1 MREAYPSPRES
12 KFVKLRGRSLSSGF
26 FHLPFLD
33 LRICSDDLNSLNC
46 LNNWNV
52 LSPMIWNFG
61 DASVKHQK
69 IKFKPVEENMRLKD
83 QVAIVTGAGRN
94 IGEDVARLFVQEG
107 AKVAVVDLDPG
118 RGSQVANDINSK
130 NPGKAISV
138 VCNVASPT
146 SVDSMVQ
153 TVVKQFGGVDIL
165 VNNAAWTDH
174 KTIFDISEEE
184 WDRTMNVCLRSVW
197 YCTRAA
203 AKAMIDQKRKGRII
217 NIASTS
223 GHWGRKEAT
232 AYTTAKAGVL
242 NLTRSIAVQL
252 APEGIRVNSVSPNRI
267 GSPVGQQDVP
277 ENRFVKNLAGR
288 RGVPMDIA
296 KAVLFLV
303 SDESD
308 FIYAIDLPV
317 DGGALAIRD

>member
-1 MREAYPSPRES
+1 L
-12 KFVKLRGRSLSSGF
+12 KLTLEFASDSAVTD
-26 FHLPFLD
+26 LD
-33 LRICSDDLNSLNC
+33 LSGAICYAAEEDFS
-46 LNNWNV
+46 
-52 LSPMIWNFG
+52 FG
-61 DASVKHQK
+61 GL
-69 IKFKPVEENMRLKD
+69 MRLKD

-94 IGEDVARLFVQEG
+94 IGEDVCKLYVKEG
-107 AKVAVVDLDPG
+107 AKVAVVDLDQG
-118 RGSQVANDINSK
+118 RGSKVAGEINSE
-130 NPGKAISV
+130 NPGKAIAV
-138 VCNVASPT
+138 VCDVSSPS

-174 KTIFDISEEE
+174 KTIFDITEEE
-184 WDRTMNVCLRSVW
+184 WDLTMNVCLRSVW
-197 YCTRAA
+197 YCSRAA
-203 AKAMIDQKRKGRII
+203 AKVMIEQKRQGKII
-217 NIASTS
+217 NVASTS

-242 NLTRSIAVQL
+242 NLTRSLAVQL
-252 APEGIRVNSVSPNRI
+252 APEGIRVNSISPNRI

-277 ENRFVKNLAGR
+277 ENRVVKNLAGR

-296 KAVLFLV
+296 KAAVFLA

>member
-1 MREAYPSPRES
+1 
-12 KFVKLRGRSLSSGF
+12 
-26 FHLPFLD
+26 
-33 LRICSDDLNSLNC
+33 
-46 LNNWNV
+46 
-52 LSPMIWNFG
+52 
-61 DASVKHQK
+61 
-69 IKFKPVEENMRLKD
+69 MRLKD

-94 IGEDVARLFVQEG
+94 IGEAISMLFVDEG
-107 AKVAVVDLDPG
+107 AKVAVVDLDEG
-118 RGSQVANDINSK
+118 RGSGVARAINDK
-130 NPGKAISV
+130 HPGYAISI
-138 VCNVASPT
+138 VCDVASAS
-146 SVDSMVQ
+146 SVSHMVQ

-174 KTIFDISEEE
+174 KTVFDITEEE

-197 YCTRAA
+197 YCTREA
-203 AKAMIDQKRKGRII
+203 AKVMIEQKRRGKII

-252 APEGIRVNSVSPNRI
+252 APHGIRVNSISPNRI
-267 GSPVGQQDVP
+267 GSPVGQQEVP
-277 ENRFVKNLAGR
+277 VDRVVKNLAGR

-296 KAVLFLV
+296 KAAVFLA

-308 FIYAIDLPV
+308 FIYAVDLPV

>member
-1 MREAYPSPRES
+1 
-12 KFVKLRGRSLSSGF
+12 
-26 FHLPFLD
+26 
-33 LRICSDDLNSLNC
+33 
-46 LNNWNV
+46 
-52 LSPMIWNFG
+52 
-61 DASVKHQK
+61 
-69 IKFKPVEENMRLKD
+69 
-83 QVAIVTGAGRN
+83 
-94 IGEDVARLFVQEG
+94 
-107 AKVAVVDLDPG
+107 
-118 RGSQVANDINSK
+118 
-130 NPGKAISV
+130 
-138 VCNVASPT
+138 
-146 SVDSMVQ
+146 MVQ
-153 TVVKQFGGVDIL
+153 TVVKEFGGVDIL

-174 KTIFDISEEE
+174 KTIFDITEEE
-184 WDRTMNVCLRSVW
+184 WDRTMNVCMRSVW

-203 AKAMIDQKRKGRII
+203 AKVMIDQKRKGRIV

-296 KAVLFLV
+296 KAVVFMV
-303 SDESD
+303 SDESE
-308 FIYAIDLPV
+308 FIYADRFAGRRRRVGDPGLVSMILGKGGGVFATSPPFFGPGFDEISPSRVTEVAELKISTRKYAGKHAKGCKIFSRGIPKRGGVLEPV
-317 DGGALAIRD
+317 PDVC

>member
-1 MREAYPSPRES
+1 
-12 KFVKLRGRSLSSGF
+12 
-26 FHLPFLD
+26 
-33 LRICSDDLNSLNC
+33 
-46 LNNWNV
+46 
-52 LSPMIWNFG
+52 
-61 DASVKHQK
+61 
-69 IKFKPVEENMRLKD
+69 MRLEN

-94 IGEDVARLFVQEG
+94 IGEEICKLFVLEG
-107 AKVAVVDLDPG
+107 ARVAVVDLDEG
-118 RGSQVANDINSK
+118 RGSRVAAAINAQ
-130 NPGKAISV
+130 NPDKAISL
-138 VCNVASPT
+138 VCDVANPS
-146 SVDSMVQ
+146 SVDRMVQ
-153 TVVKQFGGVDIL
+153 SVVQSFGGADIL

-184 WDRTMNVCLRSVW
+184 WDRVMNVCLRSVW

-203 AKAMIDQKRKGRII
+203 AKVMIAQKRKGKII

-252 APEGIRVNSVSPNRI
+252 APEGIRVNSISPNRI
-267 GSPVGQQDVP
+267 GSPVGQEEVP
-277 ENRFVKNLAGR
+277 ENRFVRNLAGR

-296 KAVLFLV
+296 KAAVFLAC
-303 SDESD
+303 DESD
-308 FIYAIDLPV
+308 FIYAVDLPV

>member
-1 MREAYPSPRES
+1 
-12 KFVKLRGRSLSSGF
+12 
-26 FHLPFLD
+26 
-33 LRICSDDLNSLNC
+33 
-46 LNNWNV
+46 
-52 LSPMIWNFG
+52 
-61 DASVKHQK
+61 
-69 IKFKPVEENMRLKD
+69 MRL
-83 QVAIVTGAGRN
+83 QNQIAVVTGAGRN
-94 IGEDVARLFVQEG
+94 IGEDVSKLFAREG

-118 RGSQVANDINSK
+118 RGGRVASEINATR
-130 NPGKAISV
+130 PGSAISV
-138 VCNVASPT
+138 VCDVASAD
-146 SVDSMVQ
+146 SVDQMVQ
-153 TVVKQFGGVDIL
+153 TVVKQFGAIDIL

-174 KTIFDISEEE
+174 KTIFDITEEE
-184 WDRTMNVCLRSVW
+184 WDRVMNVCLRSVW
-197 YCTRAA
+197 YCTRSA
-203 AKAMIDQKRKGRII
+203 AKAMIDHKRKGKII

-267 GSPVGQQDVP
+267 GSPVGQEEVP

-296 KAVLFLV
+296 KAVVFLA
-303 SDESD
+303 SDDSD

>member
-1 MREAYPSPRES
+1 
-12 KFVKLRGRSLSSGF
+12 
-26 FHLPFLD
+26 
-33 LRICSDDLNSLNC
+33 
-46 LNNWNV
+46 
-52 LSPMIWNFG
+52 
-61 DASVKHQK
+61 
-69 IKFKPVEENMRLKD
+69 MRL
-83 QVAIVTGAGRN
+83 QNQIAVVTGAGRN
-94 IGEDVARLFVQEG
+94 IGEDVSKLFVQEG
-107 AKVAVVDLDPG
+107 AKVAVVDLDQG
-118 RGSQVANDINSK
+118 RGSRVASEINAVK
-130 NPGKAISV
+130 PGSAISV
-138 VCNVASPT
+138 VCDVASPA
-146 SVDSMVQ
+146 SVDQMVQ
-153 TVVKQFGGVDIL
+153 TVVKQFGGIDIL

-174 KTIFDISEEE
+174 KTLFDITEEE
-184 WDRTMNVCLRSVW
+184 WDRVMNVCLRSVW
-197 YCTRAA
+197 YCTRSA
-203 AKAMIDQKRKGRII
+203 AKAMIDQKRKGKII

-242 NLTRSIAVQL
+242 NFTRSIAVQL

-267 GSPVGQQDVP
+267 GSPVGQEEVP

-296 KAVLFLV
+296 KAVVFLA

>member
-1 MREAYPSPRES
+1 
-12 KFVKLRGRSLSSGF
+12 
-26 FHLPFLD
+26 
-33 LRICSDDLNSLNC
+33 
-46 LNNWNV
+46 
-52 LSPMIWNFG
+52 
-61 DASVKHQK
+61 
-69 IKFKPVEENMRLKD
+69 MRL
-83 QVAIVTGAGRN
+83 QNQIAVVTGAGRN
-94 IGEDVARLFVQEG
+94 IGEDICKLFVQEG
-107 AKVAVVDLDPG
+107 AKVAVVDLDQG
-118 RGSQVANDINSK
+118 RGSRVASEINATK
-130 NPGKAISV
+130 PGSAISV
-138 VCNVASPT
+138 VCDVASAA
-146 SVDSMVQ
+146 SVDQMIQ
-153 TVVKQFGGVDIL
+153 TAVKQFGGIDIL

-174 KTIFDISEEE
+174 KTLFDITEEE
-184 WDRTMNVCLRSVW
+184 WDRVMNVCLRSVW
-197 YCTRAA
+197 YCTRSAA
-203 AKAMIDQKRKGRII
+203 RVMIDQKRKGKII

-242 NLTRSIAVQL
+242 NFTRSIAVQL

-267 GSPVGQQDVP
+267 GSPVGQEEVP

-296 KAVLFLV
+296 KAVVFLA

>member
-1 MREAYPSPRES
+1 
-12 KFVKLRGRSLSSGF
+12 
-26 FHLPFLD
+26 
-33 LRICSDDLNSLNC
+33 
-46 LNNWNV
+46 
-52 LSPMIWNFG
+52 
-61 DASVKHQK
+61 
-69 IKFKPVEENMRLKD
+69 MRLKD

-94 IGEDVARLFVQEG
+94 IGEDLSKLFVEEG
-107 AKVAVVDLDPG
+107 AKVAVVDLDAS
-118 RGSQVANDINSK
+118 RGSH
-130 NPGKAISV
+130 
-138 VCNVASPT
+138 VASEINGKHSGRAMSIVCDVASAS
-146 SVDSMVQ
+146 SVDAMVQ
-153 TVVKQFGGVDIL
+153 SVVKQFGGIDIL

-174 KTIFDISEEE
+174 KTIFDITEEE

-203 AKAMIDQKRKGRII
+203 AKVMIDQKRKGKII

-252 APEGIRVNSVSPNRI
+252 APEGIRVNSISPNRI
-267 GSPVGQQDVP
+267 GSPVGQQAIP

-296 KAVLFLV
+296 KAAVFLA
-303 SDESD
+303 SDESE
-308 FIYAIDLPV
+308 FIYAVDLPV

>member
-1 MREAYPSPRES
+1 
-12 KFVKLRGRSLSSGF
+12 
-26 FHLPFLD
+26 
-33 LRICSDDLNSLNC
+33 
-46 LNNWNV
+46 
-52 LSPMIWNFG
+52 
-61 DASVKHQK
+61 
-69 IKFKPVEENMRLKD
+69 MRL
-83 QVAIVTGAGRN
+83 QNQIAVVTGAGRN
-94 IGEDVARLFVQEG
+94 IGEDVCKLFVQEG
-107 AKVAVVDLDPG
+107 AKVAVVDLDQG
-118 RGSQVANDINSK
+118 RGNRVASEINATK
-130 NPGKAISV
+130 PGSAISV
-138 VCNVASPT
+138 VCDVASAA
-146 SVDSMVQ
+146 SVDQMVQ
-153 TVVKQFGGVDIL
+153 NVVKQFGGIDIL

-174 KTIFDISEEE
+174 KTLFDITEEE
-184 WDRTMNVCLRSVW
+184 WDRVMNVCLRSVW
-197 YCTRAA
+197 YCTRSA
-203 AKAMIDQKRKGRII
+203 AKVMMDQKRKGKII

-267 GSPVGQQDVP
+267 GSPVGQEEVP

-296 KAVLFLV
+296 KAVVFLA

>member
-1 MREAYPSPRES
+1 
-12 KFVKLRGRSLSSGF
+12 
-26 FHLPFLD
+26 
-33 LRICSDDLNSLNC
+33 
-46 LNNWNV
+46 
-52 LSPMIWNFG
+52 
-61 DASVKHQK
+61 
-69 IKFKPVEENMRLKD
+69 MRL
-83 QVAIVTGAGRN
+83 QNQIAVVTGAGRN
-94 IGEDVARLFVQEG
+94 IGEDVSKLFAREG

-118 RGSQVANDINSK
+118 RGGRVASEINATR
-130 NPGKAISV
+130 PGSAISV
-138 VCNVASPT
+138 VCDVASAD
-146 SVDSMVQ
+146 SVDQMVQ
-153 TVVKQFGGVDIL
+153 TVVKQFGAIDIL

-174 KTIFDISEEE
+174 KTIFDITEEE
-184 WDRTMNVCLRSVW
+184 WDRVMNVCLRSVW
-197 YCTRAA
+197 YCTRSA
-203 AKAMIDQKRKGRII
+203 AKAMIDHKRKGKII

-223 GHWGRKEAT
+223 GHWGRREAT

-267 GSPVGQQDVP
+267 GSPVGQEEVP

-296 KAVLFLV
+296 KAVVFLA

>member
-1 MREAYPSPRES
+1 
-12 KFVKLRGRSLSSGF
+12 
-26 FHLPFLD
+26 
-33 LRICSDDLNSLNC
+33 
-46 LNNWNV
+46 
-52 LSPMIWNFG
+52 
-61 DASVKHQK
+61 
-69 IKFKPVEENMRLKD
+69 MRL
-83 QVAIVTGAGRN
+83 QNQIAVVTGAGRN
-94 IGEDVARLFVQEG
+94 IGEDVCKLFVQEG
-107 AKVAVVDLDPG
+107 AKVAVVDLDQG
-118 RGSQVANDINSK
+118 RASRVANEINATK
-130 NPGKAISV
+130 PGSAIPV
-138 VCNVASPT
+138 VCDVASAV
-146 SVDSMVQ
+146 SVDQMVG
-153 TVVKQFGGVDIL
+153 TVVKQFGGIDIL

-174 KTIFDISEEE
+174 KTLFDITEEE
-184 WDRTMNVCLRSVW
+184 WDRVMNVCLRSVW
-197 YCTRAA
+197 YCTRSA
-203 AKAMIDQKRKGRII
+203 AKTMIDQKRKGKII

-242 NLTRSIAVQL
+242 NFTRSIAVQL

-267 GSPVGQQDVP
+267 GSPVGQEEVP

-296 KAVLFLV
+296 RAVVFLA

>member
-1 MREAYPSPRES
+1 
-12 KFVKLRGRSLSSGF
+12 
-26 FHLPFLD
+26 
-33 LRICSDDLNSLNC
+33 
-46 LNNWNV
+46 
-52 LSPMIWNFG
+52 
-61 DASVKHQK
+61 
-69 IKFKPVEENMRLKD
+69 MRL
-83 QVAIVTGAGRN
+83 QNQIAVVTGAGRN
-94 IGEDVARLFVQEG
+94 IGEDVSKLFVREG
-107 AKVAVVDLDPG
+107 AKVAVVDLDHG
-118 RGSQVANDINSK
+118 RGSRVASEINATQ
-130 NPGKAISV
+130 PGSAISV
-138 VCNVASPT
+138 VCDVASPA
-146 SVDSMVQ
+146 SVEKMVQ
-153 TVVKQFGGVDIL
+153 TVLREFGGIDIL

-174 KTIFDISEEE
+174 KTLFDITEEE
-184 WDRTMNVCLRSVW
+184 WDRVMNVCLRSVW
-197 YCTRAA
+197 YCTRYA
-203 AKAMIDQKRKGRII
+203 AKVMIDQKRKGKII

-252 APEGIRVNSVSPNRI
+252 APDGIRVNSVSPNRI
-267 GSPVGQQDVP
+267 GSPVGQEEVP

-296 KAVLFLV
+296 KAVVFLA